1 MKHGAVLYTCRTEF
15 DENAIRLMFKT
26 EYFTY
31 EKKLLLLRGAFA
43 AVLLP
48 VGMLTRLP
56 IGARILCMLVGV
68 WLLVAMDFPSKVRAE
83 GVIQRQ
89 GSAAS
94 QVHLTFTDT
103 EIEVEQRQRIPY
115 ASVDRLVEDD
125 AYFII
130 FQNRQTAVMAAKA
143 GLEPFDPD
151 AFRAFIE
158 KKTGK
163 EFGRNVNLLSMNL
176 FDLLGTAKGK
186 KRTKR

>member
-1 MKHGAVLYTCRTEF
+1 MKHGAVIYTCRTEF

-31 EKKLLLLRGAFA
+31 EKKLLLMRGAFA
-43 AVLLP
+43 AVLLA

-56 IGARILCMLVGV
+56 IGARILCLLAGV

-83 GVIQRQ
+83 GVIQRR
-89 GSAAS
+89 GGAAS

-103 EIEVEQRQRIPY
+103 EIQVEQGQRIPY
-115 ASVDRLVEDD
+115 AGVDRLVEDD

-130 FQNRQTAVMAAKA
+130 FQNKQTAVMAAKA
-143 GLEPFDPD
+143 GLEPSNPD

-158 KKTGK
+158 GKTGK
-163 EFGRNVNLLSMNL
+163 TFGRNVNLLSMNL
-176 FDLLGTAKGK
+176 FDLLGSAKGK

>member
-1 MKHGAVLYTCRTEF
+1 MKHGAVIYTCRTEF

-31 EKKLLLLRGAFA
+31 EKKLLLMRVAFA
-43 AVLLP
+43 AVLLA

-56 IGARILCMLVGV
+56 IGVRILCMLVGV

-83 GVIQRQ
+83 GVIQRR
-89 GSAAS
+89 GGTTS
-94 QVHLTFTDT
+94 QVHLTFNDT
-103 EIEVEQRQRIPY
+103 EIQVEQRQRIPY

-130 FQNRQTAVMAAKA
+130 FQNKQTAVMAAKA
-143 GLEPFDPD
+143 GLEPCDSD

-176 FDLLGTAKGK
+176 FDLLGSAKGK